1 MSLTRAQLEA
11 ITLKRVGN
19 LMAEAGLDVEASGVN
34 ADLNDP
40 IGWGLRQLGYSTS
53 PAAVTSAE
61 VAAVDAA
68 HYDQLFDLAEYR
80 ALLNIMGNLLAFD
93 VQVGPRRESL
103 NQIRLSVEQLVSKK
117 IKWLELNYGFGLGTL
132 TAGVIA
138 LDFTDN
144 DNLA

>member
-19 LMAEAGLDVEASGVN
+19 LMNEAGLDVEASGVN

-68 HYDQLFDLAEYR
+68 HYDQLFDLVEYR
-80 ALLNIMGNLLAFD
+80 ALLNTQGNLTAVD
-93 VQVGPRRESL
+93 IQVGPRRESFSQL
-103 NQIRLSVEQLVSKK
+103 GSRLATLIAAKK
-117 IKWLELNYGFGLGTL
+117 ADLQRDYGFGLGTL
-132 TAGVIA
+132 EAGVIA
-138 LDFTDN
+138 LDFTDD